1 MPLRAARQR
10 GVVLFTSLVL
20 LVILTLVAVMLSRLQ
35 TVEERISQNDQDHQI
50 AIQAAEATLRF
61 AEVGLYNGT
70 YAAFATNAGGMYTWE
85 TGNPAAYQTYN
96 LSSPAARW
104 GSRLRRASPSNGCSA
119 PIPEFLIEKMPAVA
133 MPGTSLSQQQYG
145 SPTPPVMVF
154 RITAY
159 AYGGD
164 TNATGEVQEIDWAA
178 GILAAAAGAT
188 MGANATS
195 DLRRIGPHG
204 RQRAAW
210 LRRVPL
216 LARYLGRARMRSRPL
231 RSRSPRSP

>member
-1 MPLRAARQR
+1 MSTAGTRGFSESRIGAATRSMPLRAARQR

-96 LSSPAARW
+96 LSSPAGQFLPYGGTPLNVAA
-104 GSRLRRASPSNGCSA
+104 GTN
-119 PIPEFLIEKMPAVA
+119 PEFLIEKMPAVA

-164 TNATGEVQEIDWAA
+164 TNATGEVQEIDW
-178 GILAAAAGAT
+178 
-188 MGANATS
+188 
-195 DLRRIGPHG
+195 
-204 RQRAAW
+204 QQ
-210 LRRVPL
+210 
-216 LARYLGRARMRSRPL
+216 
-231 RSRSPRSP
+231 

>member
-1 MPLRAARQR
+1 MSIARSTVFSAPLIGAAAAPRQARAARQR

-85 TGNPAAYQTYN
+85 SGTPAAYTVNN
-96 LSSPAARW
+96 LT
-104 GSRLRRASPSNGCSA
+104 SA
-119 PIPEFLIEKMPAVA
+119 PANFLPYGGAPLNNAQNPEFLIEKMPAVA
-133 MPGTSLSQQQYG
+133 LPGTSLSQQQYG

-164 TNATGEVQEIDWAA
+164 TNATGEVQEIDW
-178 GILAAAAGAT
+178 
-188 MGANATS
+188 
-195 DLRRIGPHG
+195 
-204 RQRAAW
+204 QQ
-210 LRRVPL
+210 
-216 LARYLGRARMRSRPL
+216 
-231 RSRSPRSP
+231 

>member
-1 MPLRAARQR
+1 MPFSHSTVAALAAPMPRRAARQR

-35 TVEERISQNDQDHQI
+35 SIEERISQNDQDHQV

-70 YAAFATNAGGMYTWE
+70 YAAFSTNNGGMYTWE
-85 TGNPAAYQTYN
+85 SGTPDAYRTYN
-96 LSSPAARW
+96 LTSAAGQFLAYGGPALPVA
-104 GSRLRRASPSNGCSA
+104 AN
-119 PIPEFLIEKMPAVA
+119 PEFLIEKMPAVA

-159 AYGGD
+159 SYGRD
-164 TNATGEVQEIDWAA
+164 TNATGEVQEIDW
-178 GILAAAAGAT
+178 
-188 MGANATS
+188 
-195 DLRRIGPHG
+195 
-204 RQRAAW
+204 QQ
-210 LRRVPL
+210 
-216 LARYLGRARMRSRPL
+216 
-231 RSRSPRSP
+231 

>member
-1 MPLRAARQR
+1 MSTARATVLSKPQVRAASGSTRERAVRQR

-70 YAAFATNAGGMYTWE
+70 YAAFATNSGGMYTWE
-85 TGNPAAYQTYN
+85 NGTPPAYQTYN
-96 LSSPAARW
+96 LASPAAQFLPY
-104 GSRLRRASPSNGCSA
+104 GGPALNVAGGTN
-119 PIPEFLIEKMPAVA
+119 PEFLIEKMPAVA

-159 AYGGD
+159 SYGGD
-164 TNATGEVQEIDWAA
+164 TNATGEVQEIDW
-178 GILAAAAGAT
+178 
-188 MGANATS
+188 
-195 DLRRIGPHG
+195 
-204 RQRAAW
+204 QQ
-210 LRRVPL
+210 
-216 LARYLGRARMRSRPL
+216 
-231 RSRSPRSP
+231 